1 MAMEPKQFTFLRTKM
16 AYERPQERSRF
27 CWYAGDMEF
36 LPRKE
41 PEGKDAPEEKK
52 KKKIIMRAE
61 KKPEG

>member
-1 MAMEPKQFTFLRTKM
+1 M

-27 CWYAGDMEF
+27 CWYAGDVEF
-36 LPRKE
+36 LPRKD
-41 PEGKDAPEEKK
+41 PEATDAPEEKK